1 MLDLD
6 ALVASA
12 RQSVEEKAAAK
23 KKPDLAPRTLPDA
36 EPAYTPTWAPTGL
49 CFRRER
55 WDCACGSH
63 GMRPL
68 GLFVLQTHTQ
78 ITASR
83 FVAIRHESELPPLPR
98 YLHTEEL
105 IVSLCPDCAPEH
117 GFSTVWVA
125 PRPPATVSN
134 HEGRGAGFVEEWNAL
149 RAAEAEQEEE
159 IDLTE
164 EGNDETSE
172 T

>member
-12 RQSVEEKAAAK
+12 RQSVEDKAASR
-23 KKPDLAPRTLPDA
+23 KKPALRTLPDA
-36 EPAYTPTWAPTGL
+36 EPVLIPTWAPAGL

-55 WDCACGSH
+55 WDCACGAH

-83 FVAIRHESELPPLPR
+83 FVAIRHESALPPLPR
-98 YLHTEEL
+98 YLHTEEI
-105 IVSLCPDCAPEH
+105 IVSLCPSCAPEH
-117 GFSTVWVA
+117 GFSTVWVS

-134 HEGRGAGFVEEWNAL
+134 FEGRGAGFVEEWNAL
-149 RAAEAEQEEE
+149 RAAEAEDEE
-159 IDLTE
+159 IDLTDPD
-164 EGNDETSE
+164 EGEDDAPTAP
-172 T
+172 